1 MFGKQPKDV
10 HRHGKLVNSLFTSF
24 LNLSFA
30 SPLFIKCHEKIPT
43 YLSDTIANSTADQ
56 YFLAFQRY
64 SKFCVENGFP
74 ALPADKE
81 VVLAY
86 FVYLAEEKSS
96 LSAVYTARSAIRHYA
111 LIHRP
116 SIPSPTDSDDVALV
130 VRSIR
135 RNLAKPVK
143 KREPTSKPILIKLI
157 DNLLQGDQ
165 LKDSDF
171 NINVDIWQVVTKT
184 VFKFYTFARFEEIL
198 DLKKSDFDFLENGDV
213 EIVIPKAK
221 NNQFHDARKVYIS
234 KSDDIYC
241 PVNLFKKYF
250 MMIGSDLD
258 HYFIPKI
265 AHNLVYLDQPTCY
278 PYCLN
283 KFRTALFSIGIS
295 NFMDYGEHSDKI
307 GGLSAAANAGCDTYA
322 LQVHGRLKSDNIP
335 KMYHKKSISFKKR
348 VSLALNNL

>member
-30 SPLFIKCHEKIPT
+30 SPLFVKCHDKIPT

-64 SKFCVENGFP
+64 SKFCVENGIP
-74 ALPADKE
+74 ALPANKE

-116 SIPSPTDSDDVALV
+116 SIPSPTDFEDVALV

-143 KREPTSKPILIKLI
+143 NV
-157 DNLLQGDQ
+157 NLLQ
-165 LKDSDF
+165 
-171 NINVDIWQVVTKT
+171 
-184 VFKFYTFARFEEIL
+184 
-198 DLKKSDFDFLENGDV
+198 
-213 EIVIPKAK
+213 
-221 NNQFHDARKVYIS
+221 
-234 KSDDIYC
+234 
-241 PVNLFKKYF
+241 NLF
-250 MMIGSDLD
+250 
-258 HYFIPKI
+258 
-265 AHNLVYLDQPTCY
+265 
-278 PYCLN
+278 
-283 KFRTALFSIGIS
+283 
-295 NFMDYGEHSDKI
+295 
-307 GGLSAAANAGCDTYA
+307 
-322 LQVHGRLKSDNIP
+322 
-335 KMYHKKSISFKKR
+335 
-348 VSLALNNL
+348 